1 MSRVGNFSSSEIYRL
16 MSYGRG
22 TKTLDNTGK
31 AFDSYVKEKAF
42 ERKIGRP
49 LSLKTNARPT
59 TWGTLVEEQC
69 FNVLDLKYSLV
80 SKTRYKHEE
89 LSEYWTGMP
98 DLITPELIGD
108 IKCPYTMT
116 GFMDLLDCMQS
127 VEDLKRI
134 KPQYYWQLVSNGI
147 LCNRENA
154 VLVAY
159 VPYFKDLE
167 EIQELARA
175 KYQKASNHEEI
186 MYAKQFSWVHF
197 VEDLNELPHLP
208 NNCDISDVNLF
219 EFVIPQEDKELLTE
233 RVKMAVNKLKQ
244 LI

>member
-16 MSYGRG
+16 MSYGSRA
-22 TKTLDNTGK
+22 KTLDNTGK

-127 VEDLKRI
+127 VKDLKKI

-159 VPYFKDLE
+159 VPYLKDLAHVK
-167 EIQELARA
+167 QLAEQQIDDMNSFA
-175 KYQKASNHEEI
+175 WINWATE
-186 MYAKQFSWVHF
+186 
-197 VEDLNELPHLP
+197 NELPHLP

-219 EFVIPQEDKELLTE
+219 EFIIPQEDKELLTE